1 MEKRSQVRIFL
12 IAAALVALP
21 VLAACGNDKAA
32 EPTVTQADISKS
44 LQDKGLKDKSLADC
58 AAKVYVDQGISQE
71 GLRKMIGDEYDAKAA
86 DPNNFGMSSDDA
98 DKAREANTKIFTECR
113 VQK

>member
-1 MEKRSQVRIFL
+1 VRTFL

-32 EPTVTQADISKS
+32 DQPAITQADLAKS
-44 LQDKGLKDKSLADC
+44 LQEKGLKDKTLADC

-86 DPNNFGMSSDDA
+86 DPNNFGMSQSDA
-98 DKAREANTKIFTECR
+98 DKAREANSKIFTECR
-113 VQK
+113 QK

>member
-1 MEKRSQVRIFL
+1 MRTFL

-32 EPTVTQADISKS
+32 DQPAVTQADLAKS
-44 LQDKGLKDKSLADC
+44 LQDKGLKDKNLADC
-58 AAKVYVDQGISQE
+58 AAKLYVDQGISQE
-71 GLRKMIGDEYDAKAA
+71 GLRKMVSDEYDAKAA
-86 DPNNFGMSSDDA
+86 DANNFGMSQSDA

-113 VQK
+113 SK